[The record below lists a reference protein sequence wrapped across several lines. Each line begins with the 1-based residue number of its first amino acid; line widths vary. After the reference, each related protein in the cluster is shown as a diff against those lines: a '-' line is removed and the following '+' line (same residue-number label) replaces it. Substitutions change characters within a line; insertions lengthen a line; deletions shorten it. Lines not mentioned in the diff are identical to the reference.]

1 MKWQDIYEEKLV
13 SVEEA
18 IKLIKSGDK
27 VVTGFGCGEPFG
39 IERALVEHFQDYQ
52 DVEIISMLTLGDSPW
67 CKPEM
72 KGHFK
77 LNCLFASQSNRKSI
91 SEGESEFTT
100 SHFYEIPDVIE
111 NYICPRISLVMVSPP
126 DEHGYV
132 SFGTTVDYTKGTTD
146 HCEIVIAQVNKYM
159 PRTFGNSIKH
169 VRDFTCFVEIDEPLP
184 EVKTVNISDVEME
197 IGKYCASL
205 INDGDCLQLGIGGIP
220 NAVCAQLK
228 DKKDLGL
235 HSELVGD
242 GVVEL
247 LEEGIIN
254 NKKKNTK
261 RGRTVIGAAFGSEIL
276 NRYIDN
282 NPSVEL
288 HPIDYVNNPSKIAQN
303 DNMVSINSCIQVD
316 LLGQVVSDTIGLS
329 QFSAVG
335 GQVDFVRGATM
346 SKGGRSIIAMPA
358 TARKGTVS
366 RIVPLITEGSAVTT
380 PRNDVNYVV
389 TEYGIAQLKG
399 KTVKERAKA
408 LIMIAHPAFR
418 PHLILEYRKRFK
430 EEPFTKDE
438 LMGFT
443 SVIRER
449 SKERREHIKEA
460 TKERVEQRVE
470 NTKERL
476 EHRKENSKER
486 REHIKENISDL
497 KTRHKSEE

>member
-1 MKWQDIYEEKLV
+1 
-13 SVEEA
+13 
-18 IKLIKSGDK
+18 
-27 VVTGFGCGEPFG
+27 
-39 IERALVEHFQDYQ
+39 
-52 DVEIISMLTLGDSPW
+52 
-67 CKPEM
+67 
-72 KGHFK
+72 
-77 LNCLFASQSNRKSI
+77 
-91 SEGESEFTT
+91 
-100 SHFYEIPDVIE
+100 
-111 NYICPRISLVMVSPP
+111 
-126 DEHGYV
+126 
-132 SFGTTVDYTKGTTD
+132 
-146 HCEIVIAQVNKYM
+146 
-159 PRTFGNSIKH
+159 
-169 VRDFTCFVEIDEPLP
+169 
-184 EVKTVNISDVEME
+184 
-197 IGKYCASL
+197 
-205 INDGDCLQLGIGGIP
+205 
-220 NAVCAQLK
+220 
-228 DKKDLGL
+228 
-235 HSELVGD
+235 
-242 GVVEL
+242 
-247 LEEGIIN
+247 
-254 NKKKNTK
+254 
-261 RGRTVIGAAFGSEIL
+261 
-276 NRYIDN
+276 
-282 NPSVEL
+282 
-288 HPIDYVNNPSKIAQN
+288 
-303 DNMVSINSCIQVD
+303 MVSINSCIQVD